1 MVLGERRINHFI
13 SATGQEEMLFPL
25 LGLMCTALTNLEI
38 FSVRHQ
44 LLELNRDV
52 AAVVFFFFC
61 NVHFLYSC
69 LYREALKARPGCT
82 QQF

>member
-52 AAVVFFFFC
+52 AAVGFFFVTC
-61 NVHFLYSC
+61 ISYTHV
-69 LYREALKARPGCT
+69 CT
-82 QQF
+82 EKP